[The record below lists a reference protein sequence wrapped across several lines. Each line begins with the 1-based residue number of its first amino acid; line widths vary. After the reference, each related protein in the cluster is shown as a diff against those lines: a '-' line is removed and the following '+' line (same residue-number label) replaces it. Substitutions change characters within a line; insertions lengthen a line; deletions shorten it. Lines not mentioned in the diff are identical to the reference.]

1 MSPALRILRTGAL
14 VALLLTA
21 AWLFLPTALG
31 GATTYVSTHGDSM
44 RPQFD
49 VGDLAILRPVDGYA
63 VGDVVA
69 YRSTEL
75 DTVVMHRIVGT
86 DGERFVLQGDHNT
99 WLDPDRPTG
108 EEILGR
114 LWLHVP
120 HGGTALTTLRSP
132 GVLGA
137 IALAALLVVGA
148 LRRPRGRHS
157 SARPRPARVRP
168 RAGFSTAGRARARSL
183 AVGCGVVALLAAAGG
198 VALLLMPTTQ
208 TQTRTVPV
216 LQEGEFSYAGAA
228 VPGTTYPTGRIE
240 TGDTVYTQLA
250 GPLTVS
256 LATTFSGPGLA
267 DLTGFVR
274 LDVTAT
280 TPDGWTT
287 PLTSGAPAAVTDDAT
302 TATVALDPAAAR
314 TLLTRH
320 ADEVGSTAG
329 GATLT
334 VTPVVDVAGT
344 VDGEGFTASPLPA
357 LAFSLDAT
365 SLRIAGDASLAS
377 SASTTVTVD
386 DVGPR
391 TLAFRS
397 WSVPIETARVAVL
410 AVGAAALAGFALATW
425 VGRGRR
431 GDAADAFA
439 LRHGARILPVAAFT
453 PGSTVIDVADADAL
467 HRVAERLDALV
478 LHHAGPEGHT
488 FAVRDGETTYRFVM
502 PRAAT
507 VTSPRV
513 RRVAPRLA

>member
-1 MSPALRILRTGAL
+1 MQ
-14 VALLLTA
+14 
-21 AWLFLPTALG
+21 
-31 GATTYVSTHGDSM
+31 
-44 RPQFD
+44 PQFD
-49 VGDLAILRPVDGYA
+49 PGDLAILRPAGGYA

-114 LWLHVP
+114 LWLHLP

-132 GVLGA
+132 AVLGG
-137 IALAALLVVGA
+137 IALAALLVVGS
-148 LRRPRGRHS
+148 LRRPRGRHR
-157 SARPRPARVRP
+157 ATHRPRPARVP
-168 RAGFSTAGRARARSL
+168 ARAGFSTAGRARARTV

-198 VALLLMPTTQ
+198 VALLLMPATQ

-216 LQEGEFSYAGAA
+216 LQEGEFSYVGVA

-267 DLTGFVR
+267 DLAGSVR

-280 TPDGWTT
+280 TTDGWTT
-287 PLTSGAPAAVTDDAT
+287 PLVAGAPASVTGGAV
-302 TATVALDPAAAR
+302 TATVTLDPAAAR
-314 TLLTRH
+314 ALLTRH
-320 ADEVGSTAG
+320 ADEVGSTVG
-329 GATLT
+329 GATLA

-344 VDGEGFTASPLPA
+344 VDGEGFTAAPLPA
-357 LAFSLDAT
+357 LTFALDAM
-365 SLRIAGDASLAS
+365 SLRVAGDASLAS
-377 SASTTVTVD
+377 SASTAVTVD

-391 TLAFRS
+391 ALAFRS
-397 WSVPIETARVAVL
+397 WSVPIDTARLVVL
-410 AVGAAALAGFALATW
+410 AVGAAALVGFAAATW
-425 VGRGRR
+425 LARGRR
-431 GDAADAFA
+431 GDAADAFV
-439 LRHGARILPVAAFT
+439 LRCGARILPVAGFA
-453 PGSTVIDVADADAL
+453 PGADVVDLADAESL

-478 LHHAGPEGHT
+478 LHHDGPEGHT
-488 FAVRDGETTYRFVM
+488 FAVRDGDLTYRFVI
-502 PRAAT
+502 PAA
-507 VTSPRV
+507 PEPA
-513 RRVAPRLA
+513 RRPVLAFA

>member
-14 VALLLTA
+14 VALLLA
-21 AWLFLPTALG
+21 GAWLLLPTALG

-49 VGDLAILRPVDGYA
+49 PGDLAILRPADGYA

-86 DGERFVLQGDHNT
+86 DGDRYVLQGDHNT

-114 LWLHVP
+114 LWLHIP

-132 GVLGA
+132 AVLGA

-148 LRRPRGRHS
+148 LRRPRGRH
-157 SARPRPARVRP
+157 RPARLRP
-168 RAGFSTAGRARARSL
+168 ARPTFSTAGRARARRA
-183 AVGCGVVALLAAAGG
+183 AVGCGVVALLAAVGG

-208 TQTRTVPV
+208 TRTHTVPV

-256 LATTFSGPGLA
+256 LATTFTGPGLA
-267 DLTGFVR
+267 DLTGFLR
-274 LDVTAT
+274 LEVTAT

-287 PLTSGAPAAVTDDAT
+287 PLTSGPPAAVTDDAA
-302 TATVALDPAAAR
+302 TATVALDPVAAR
-314 TLLTRH
+314 ALLTRH
-320 ADEVGSTAG
+320 AEEVGSTAG

-344 VDGEGFTASPLPA
+344 VDGQGFTAAPLPA
-357 LAFSLDAT
+357 LTFSLDAT
-365 SLRIAGDASLAS
+365 SLRLAGDASLAS
-377 SASTTVTVD
+377 SASTAVTVS

-391 TLAFRS
+391 MLAFRS
-397 WSVPIETARVAVL
+397 WSVPIDTARTVVL
-410 AVGAAALAGFALATW
+410 AVGAAALVGFAVSTW
-425 VGRGRR
+425 LGRGRR
-431 GDAADAFA
+431 GDAADAFV
-439 LRHGARILPVAAFT
+439 LRSGARILPVAGFA
-453 PGSTVIDVADADAL
+453 PGADVVDLADAESL

-478 LHHAGPEGHT
+478 LHHDGPDGHT
-488 FAVRDGETTYRFVM
+488 FAVRDGDTTYRFVI
-502 PRAAT
+502 PAAAE
-507 VTSPRV
+507 PA
-513 RRVAPRLA
+513 RRPVLAFA